1 MCGITGIVNFNG
13 KPVDAEVLRKMNN
26 LLIHRGPDDEGYFI
40 KEANGGVNAGLG
52 MRRLSI
58 IDLETGSQPIFNE
71 DKSIVVVCNGEIYN
85 FHDLRE
91 ELAGKGHVFKTK
103 SDTEVLAHLYEE
115 HGTDCL
121 HKLNGMFAFAI
132 WDTNKQ
138 FLFLARDRAG
148 KKPLYYTQIGESFYF
163 ASEIKSFLAVPGFE
177 KKVNLKAIHYYL
189 TYQYIPSPMTIFENV
204 FRIPP
209 ASFLTIDSSAKQECK
224 KYWAPD
230 FRNKTKLS
238 YSEAQK
244 NIRDIL
250 RDAVKIRMISDV
262 PLGAF
267 LSGGI
272 DSSIVVGIMSALSNY
287 PVKTFSIG
295 FKEQDFSELKYA
307 DMVAKHFKT
316 DHTEFVVEPKDT
328 AILEKLVW
336 HYDQPFA
343 DSSALPSYY
352 VANQT
357 RRHVTVALTGDG
369 GDENFGGYLRHMALM
384 KSELASLALKAVPEK
399 LFRGMLNMIPEG
411 SSRVNVLKRG
421 KRFLGALKDKPSRR
435 NLIWHRFFDNDTKF
449 RMYSDEMRRVV
460 CDDDAELYLESI
472 FENAPACASLDRA
485 LFTDMTAYLPECLMV
500 KADIAAM
507 ANSLEARSP
516 FLDYRLVELAASLP
530 EEWKIKGLKQKRI
543 LKDAFADF
551 LPQEILN
558 RGKQGFGIPIDTWF
572 RNEWKDFFRETVLSE
587 KAAGRGY
594 FNMAEIEALFAEHL
608 SGRRQHGYRLWA
620 LLMLELWHRVFIDG
634 DYDFQRRFSGGQQGL

>member
-13 KPVDAEVLRKMNN
+13 QAVDADVLKKMND
-26 LLIHRGPDDEGYFI
+26 LLLHRGPDDEGHYI
-40 KEANGGVNAGLG
+40 NTKCKTQNAKLSVGLG

-58 IDLETGSQPIFNE
+58 IDLETGAQPIFNE

-85 FHDLRE
+85 FQSLRE
-91 ELAGKGHVFKTK
+91 GLIQKGHIFKTK

-121 HKLNGMFAFAI
+121 SKLNGMFAFAI
-132 WDTNKQ
+132 WDTNKK

-148 KKPLYYTQIGESFYF
+148 KKPLYYTQVGESFYF
-163 ASEIKSFLAVPGFE
+163 SSEIKSFLAVPGFE

-189 TYQYIPSPMTIFENV
+189 TYQYIPSPMTIFEKV

-230 FRNKTKLS
+230 YRNKTKLS
-238 YSEAQK
+238 YSEAKK

-250 RDAVKIRMISDV
+250 QDAVKIRMISDV

-272 DSSIVVGIMSALSNY
+272 DSSVVVGIMSSLSSC
-287 PVKTFSIG
+287 PVKTFAIG

-307 DMVAKHFKT
+307 DAVAKRFKT

-357 RRHVTVALTGDG
+357 RRHVTVALNGDG
-369 GDENFGGYLRHMALM
+369 GDENFGGYLRH
-384 KSELASLALKAVPEK
+384 LALKQSELIAFPFK
-399 LFRGMLNMIPEG
+399 LIPNNFFKAMVNLLPEG
-411 SSRVNVLKRG
+411 AGRVNVFKRG
-421 KRFLGALKDKPSRR
+421 KRFLNALKEKPARR
-435 NLIWHRFFDNDTKF
+435 NLIWHRIFDNETKF
-449 RMYSDEMRRVV
+449 QIYSDEMKAAVIEH
-460 CDDDAELYLESI
+460 DACAYLEKT
-472 FENAPACASLDRA
+472 FDNAPAFDLLDRT
-485 LFTDMTAYLPECLMV
+485 LYTDMTTYLPECLMV
-500 KADIAAM
+500 KMDVASM

-516 FLDYRLVELAASLP
+516 FLDYRLVEFAASLP
-530 EEWKIKGLKQKRI
+530 SSWKIRGLKQKRI
-543 LKDAFADF
+543 LKDAFEDI
-551 LPQEILN
+551 LPDAIIN
-558 RGKQGFGIPIDTWF
+558 RGKQGFGIPIDKWF
-572 RNEWKDFFRETVLSE
+572 RNEWKEYFIDIVLSG
-587 KAAGRGY
+587 KAASRGY
-594 FNMAEIEALFAEHL
+594 FNIKEIQKLFEEHL
-608 SGRRQHGYRLWA
+608 SGKRQHGYRLWA

-634 DYDFQRRFSGGQQGL
+634 DFDFQ